1 MGARLNGNQRRRL
14 YQLKCC
20 ALALELGQV
29 RQDLA
34 NTQERAAKLAETV
47 STLRKQ
53 LEANDESRTDVP
65 GTP

>member
-1 MGARLNGNQRRRL
+1 MSRLNGNERRRL

-34 NTQERAAKLAETV
+34 DTQERATKLAETV
-47 STLRKQ
+47 WKLRKQ
-53 LEANDESRTDVP
+53 LEANDESRTDVS